1 MGINRQGK
9 RTIEMLSS
17 TVVMDGDEYSTNDN
31 LQQDVLNFSDKGEL
45 EIELNKLESG
55 VCLNPK
61 RTPTRWADR
70 ILTVS
75 LSDSHEVFTSVVR
88 IIGVHLVPRGRK
100 IVVKGRKLLKEHR
113 MLVAHMLKQNAGV
126 GSGNADEGLDQKIEE
141 LAEGLI
147 VVIATTL
154 FLEIT
159 LLNPPDTRPSS

>member
-1 MGINRQGK
+1 
-9 RTIEMLSS
+9 MLSS

-75 LSDSHEVFTSVVR
+75 LSDSVSQDTPEQQ
-88 IIGVHLVPRGRK
+88 K
-100 IVVKGRKLLKEHR
+100 C
-113 MLVAHMLKQNAGV
+113 QNARL
-126 GSGNADEGLDQKIEE
+126 ALLLE
-141 LAEGLI
+141 LAHTRSGAKCI
-147 VVIATTL
+147 IYYNL
-154 FLEIT
+154 FRSLEEQT
-159 LLNPPDTRPSS
+159 PTFK